1 MTRENDKREYKY
13 LNIVEM
19 DKIKETDLKET
30 FENEYKKKLKL
41 FLKSK
46 SNVRNVILAI
56 NTWAASVLRY
66 GTDILKWKTDEL
78 KNMDRKLL

>member
-13 LNIVEM
+13 LSIVEM

-30 FENEYKKKLKL
+30 FANEYKKEVEIV
-41 FLKSK
+41 LKSK

-66 GTDILKWKTDEL
+66 GTDILKWKTDES
-78 KNMDRKLL
+78 KSMDRKLL

>member
-30 FENEYKKKLKL
+30 FANEYKRLKL